1 MSLAENLRYL
11 ADYVEDLEAIN
22 GELTGDEEEGF
33 EDGIISTLK
42 MIEVA
47 NEDIERLL
55 KRYFN
60 LD

>member
-33 EDGIISTLK
+33 EDRIISTLK

-55 KRYFN
+55 KRYFD